1 MLMTGAPPS
10 YTEYVAIVAWSGRR
24 CREENLKIREVSP
37 LPAVPPPRGSRA
49 TELLSVLAGPHHRS
63 RGGTAFA
70 ARRSRRRCY
79 RASCYFL
86 FLMSFSITGWF
97 A

>member
-1 MLMTGAPPS
+1 MLTTGAPPS

-37 LPAVPPPRGSRA
+37 RPAVPPPRGSRA
-49 TELLSVLAGPHHRS
+49 TELTS
-63 RGGTAFA
+63 
-70 ARRSRRRCY
+70 
-79 RASCYFL
+79 YFL
-86 FLMSFSITGWF
+86 FLMSFNITGWF